1 MAEAAIDNVARE
13 TGAWSEGSMPLTPW
27 RRSSYRLAALFAAL
41 LCIGLVLVGSASA
54 GSGDFASSLIRRLTW
69 TVIGGAALAIGC
81 AVNYQVW
88 RRHHVAL
95 VILAFVLLAFVLAPG
110 IGARINNARRWIR
123 LGPIGVQPSEFAK
136 IALLI
141 WLAAYCERN
150 MPAAGRGAGKGRL
163 STFKRGFLV
172 PLSIVGMAS
181 FLVLC
186 EPDFGTSLLM
196 GTVCVGVMLVCG
208 TRLVYVLLAGM
219 VALPMLQVLVLNSPY
234 RLQRVLTFLDPWG
247 DPQGAGYQ
255 LVQSMIAIGSGGF
268 AGKGLGMGIQK
279 MGFLPGASN
288 DFIFSILAE
297 ELGFI
302 GAVLVIGVYLWL
314 MWEGLKVAL
323 RARDAFGFALA
334 FGISALIGLQAAV
347 NIAVTTGSV
356 PTKGLSLPF
365 LSAGGS
371 SLFFSMWAAGIL
383 INIARSEETPERF
396 KLAAW
401 HLDIPAYEHALAR
414 LLRRAGE
421 TSSNAVLRA
430 RARKAPRRTSASGRD
445 KRTGE

>member
-1 MAEAAIDNVARE
+1 V
-13 TGAWSEGSMPLTPW
+13 
-27 RRSSYRLAALFAAL
+27 
-41 LCIGLVLVGSASA
+41 GLVLVGSTAA
-54 GSGDFASSLIRRLTW
+54 GSGDFSSPLLRRLAW
-69 TVIGGAALAIGC
+69 MSFGGAAMAMGC
-81 AVNYQVW
+81 TVNYQTW

-95 VILAFVLLAFVLAPG
+95 AILAFVLLAVVLAPAVG
-110 IGARINNARRWIR
+110 SRINNARRWIR
-123 LGPIGVQPSEFAK
+123 FGPIGVQPSEFAK

-150 MPAAGRGAGKGRL
+150 MPAAGRGKGRMG
-163 STFKRGFLV
+163 TFQWGFLV
-172 PLSIVGMAS
+172 PVSIVGTGS

-186 EPDFGTSLLM
+186 EPDFGTSVLM

-219 VALPMLQVLVLNSPY
+219 ASLPMLQMLVFNSPY

-255 LVQSMIAIGSGGF
+255 LVQSMIAIGSGGVG
-268 AGKGLGMGIQK
+268 GKGLGMGVQK

-302 GAVLVIGVYLWL
+302 GGAVVIGLFMWL
-314 MWEGLKVAL
+314 LWEGLKVAM

-334 FGISALIGLQAAV
+334 FGISTLIALQAAV
-347 NIAVTTGSV
+347 NIAVATGSV

-383 INIARSEETPERF
+383 MNIARSEEAPERF
-396 KLAAW
+396 KLVPW
-401 HLDIPAYEHALAR
+401 YLDIPAYEHSLAR

-421 TSSNAVLRA
+421 TSGDALRRA
-430 RARKAPRRTSASGRD
+430 RGRKAPRRASASATRR
-445 KRTGE
+445 RTGK